1 MKFWSALH
9 RLDAL
14 TSPDAAPAPGLAVRA
29 ALIVVLLAAAS
40 AAWWVARR
48 RISRFRP
55 PPHHLLHVRPAAQ
68 EPRLTGADLGHEL
81 GARGT
86 FVQFSSATCATCPQV
101 RRTLTEIA
109 DAEPGVEHV
118 DLASEDHMDLVRRF
132 SVYRTPTVLLLDP
145 NGAIHSRASGP
156 LTPARALAALN
167 QLPALDQPS
176 AVDQLSYRTPRS
188 INA

>member
-1 MKFWSALH
+1 VETNSVAG
-9 RLDAL
+9 AL
-14 TSPDAAPAPGLAVRA
+14 TSLAPDPASGLAVRA
-29 ALIVVLLAAAS
+29 ALIVILLAAAS
-40 AAWWVARR
+40 GAWGVARR
-48 RISRFRP
+48 RTSRFRP
-55 PPHHLLHVRPAAQ
+55 PPHHLLRVRPAAQ
-68 EPRLTGADLGHEL
+68 EPRLTSADLSHEL

-109 DAEPGVEHV
+109 GTEPGVEHV

-145 NGAIHSRASGP
+145 DGAIHSRASGP
-156 LTPARALAALN
+156 LTPARALAALD
-167 QLPALDQPS
+167 QLPALGHLS
-176 AVDQLSYRTPRS
+176 AVDQLSYQTPRS